1 MGRALSS
8 AIAFLRTSLM
18 PVGWWQHLPDKCPLT
33 LELFSEQT
41 RPPFNLGTDESHA
54 TYFEGHTLAKWL
66 ISSGKFIHPCS
77 RREITRDE
85 CKRLDAYLREHRLG
99 DGLLFDVLY
108 AFDHPEI
115 YDPYHPSVPER
126 DPSEDSWPTL
136 GQALRDS
143 IASNEVEPYV
153 DPYEAYDGYD
163 STEEYERW
171 LTHLDNGGAVH
182 PDDRE

>member
-1 MGRALSS
+1 
-8 AIAFLRTSLM
+8 M
-18 PVGWWQHLPDKCPLT
+18 PKRRWWQQLDEHCPLS
-33 LELFSEQT
+33 LESLSEKSY
-41 RPPFNLGTDESHA
+41 PPFNLGTDESHT
-54 TYFEGHTLAKWL
+54 TYFDGRTLAKWL

-85 CKRLDAYLREHRLG
+85 CKRLDRYLREHRLG

-108 AFDHPEI
+108 VFDHPQI
-115 YDPYHPSVPER
+115 YDLYPSVPER
-126 DPSEDSWPTL
+126 DPSEDESDGVQDDEEEEAEEDSWPTL

-143 IASNEVEPYV
+143 IASNEVEPY
-153 DPYEAYDGYD
+153 DPYEAYDAYD

>member
-1 MGRALSS
+1 
-8 AIAFLRTSLM
+8 M
-18 PVGWWQHLPDKCPLT
+18 PVGWWQHLLDKCPLT
-33 LELFSEQT
+33 LESLSEQT
-41 RPPFNLGTDESHA
+41 HPPFNLGTDESHA

-85 CKRLDAYLREHRLG
+85 CKRLDAYLREHRLC

-126 DPSEDSWPTL
+126 DPSEDESDGVQDDEEEEAEEDSWPTL

-143 IASNEVEPYV
+143 IAI